1 MQVFA
6 NGKRCFHSFT
16 GFYVIKKTRGKNLI
30 IVGLKTKGGR
40 KRVIIDIF
48 TGSLPS
54 LPRLSPPLLFNSHLF
69 FFLAGPQLPR
79 SWNTV
84 NHRVRL

>member
-6 NGKRCFHSFT
+6 NGKRYFHSFT

-54 LPRLSPPLLFNSHLF
+54 LPRLSPPLLFNSLV
-69 FFLAGPQLPR
+69 FFLRWSPTSQSLE
-79 SWNTV
+79 
-84 NHRVRL
+84 HR